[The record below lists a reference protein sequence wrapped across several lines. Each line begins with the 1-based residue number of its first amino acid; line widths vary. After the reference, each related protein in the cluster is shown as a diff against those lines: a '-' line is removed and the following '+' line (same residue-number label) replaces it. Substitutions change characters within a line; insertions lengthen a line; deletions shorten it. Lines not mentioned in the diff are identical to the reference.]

1 MMVGDEKRSPRGGT
15 MTDLL
20 RQVVAQ
26 IELLPPEEQDAITEG
41 MQCAL
46 EEREW
51 DALLA
56 KPGSQRFLDELRA
69 EARREDAA
77 GKTRESVE
85 TW

>member
-1 MMVGDEKRSPRGGT
+1 

-26 IELLPPEEQDAITEG
+26 VELLPPEEQDALAET
-41 MQCAL
+41 MQRAL

-56 KPGSQRFLDELRA
+56 KPGSQRFLDELTA
-69 EARREDAA
+69 EARCEDA
-77 GKTRESVE
+77 T
-85 TW
+85 